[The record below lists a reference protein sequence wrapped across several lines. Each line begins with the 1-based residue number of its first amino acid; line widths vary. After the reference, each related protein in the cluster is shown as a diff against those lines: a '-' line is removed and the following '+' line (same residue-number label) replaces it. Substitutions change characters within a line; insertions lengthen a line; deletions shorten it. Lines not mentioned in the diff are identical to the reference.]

1 MNLLKNILE
10 LNRMKNWKEDRLKII
25 KEILPAL
32 GDNFYL
38 KGGTAL
44 LFYYG
49 LDRFSEDIDLDSTS
63 TNMDITGKLKRLNHK
78 DWNLSIKK
86 NTETV
91 FRVMVNYGAT
101 NQNGDYPLKI
111 EISSRNKN
119 LLREKFFKCENF
131 DGVNVYSLD
140 EILKMKIRAFDQRD
154 KIRDFYDLAFYL
166 KKNPEKFTEDM
177 LYSFKEKMDY
187 KDLDTLAILLNEEF
201 KNNELKKIDG
211 EKIVLE
217 TYDKLEELLIQRI
230 KEKNKVNQTFDEIL
244 ENPDVVDK
252 YVDEKII
259 NTKSVKTTE
268 KINEDKK
275 QLLLS
280 VANNGML
287 LKELSDKFKDD
298 KEVVMEAV
306 KNNAFALEFA
316 SDRLK
321 NDKEVVTKAVEKN
334 PLTLVYSNLK
344 MDKEFLKKLSK
355 EHSQALMYADKE
367 VKKEIE
373 DEEKNIDR
381 DLDGLTDKEE
391 ILLGTNVFSRDTDG
405 DGKTDKEEKIK
416 GDDPKIAQKDDKERS
431 LF

>member
-1 MNLLKNILE
+1 LPEGFEIVKENYVKDIKNVY
-10 LNRMKNWKEDRLKII
+10 KIES
-25 KEILPAL
+25 EITDSIPIFS
-32 GDNFYL
+32 GNKINTKKISVD
-38 KGGTAL
+38 
-44 LFYYG
+44 G
-49 LDRFSEDIDLDSTS
+49 LDVKTFRALENSK
-63 TNMDITGKLKRLNHK
+63 DIT
-78 DWNLSIKK
+78 II
-86 NTETV
+86 
-91 FRVMVNYGAT
+91 
-101 NQNGDYPLKI
+101 DY
-111 EISSRNKN
+111 
-119 LLREKFFKCENF
+119 FV
-131 DGVNVYSLD
+131 D
-140 EILKMKIRAFDQRD
+140 
-154 KIRDFYDLAFYL
+154 
-166 KKNPEKFTEDM
+166 
-177 LYSFKEKMDY
+177 
-187 KDLDTLAILLNEEF
+187 

-230 KEKNKVNQTFDEIL
+230 KEKNKVNEVFDEIL

-268 KINEDKK
+268 KIKEDKK